1 MQNPIEIKAKT
12 LEEALIQA
20 SIALNCPIINLQYE
34 VIQTP
39 SKGFLN
45 IGKKEAIIL
54 VGVKESVKE
63 VKEESVKETNTKE
76 NHQNNIEE
84 KKQKLETE
92 TPQEEIIT
100 PKPPKKNL
108 KEESHNGDKLHEIKQ
123 ELKDLFSHLPYKI
136 NKIITPKPP
145 KKNLKE
151 ESHNGDKLHE
161 IKQELKDLFSHL
173 PYKINKVEVSFYEP
187 GVLLINIDG
196 EDSALLIGEK
206 GYRYKALSYLLFNW
220 IHPTYGYSIRLEIST
235 FLQNQEKVMEA
246 QLQSVIMTV
255 HEVGKGQMKA
265 PDGVLT
271 YIALKKLRKAFPN
284 KYVSIKTNLNDEK
297 YIVIND
303 FNNE

>member
-1 MQNPIEIKAKT
+1 MQNFIEIKAKT

-54 VGVKESVKE
+54 AGVKESVKE
-63 VKEESVKETNTKE
+63 IKEESVKETNTKE
-76 NHQNNIEE
+76 THQGAEE
-84 KKQKLETE
+84 KKQNSEIE

-136 NKIITPKPP
+136 NK
-145 KKNLKE
+145 
-151 ESHNGDKLHE
+151 
-161 IKQELKDLFSHL
+161 
-173 PYKINKVEVSFYEP
+173 VEVSLYEP
-187 GVLLINIDG
+187 GVLLIDIDG

-220 IHPTYGYSIRLEIST
+220 IHPAYGYNIRLEIST
-235 FLQNQEKVMEA
+235 FLQNQEKVMDT
-246 QLQSVIMTV
+246 QLQSTIMTV

>member
-1 MQNPIEIKAKT
+1 MQNFIEIKAKT

-39 SKGFLN
+39 SKGFLS

-54 VGVKESVKE
+54 AGVKESVKE

-92 TPQEEIIT
+92 TPQEE
-100 PKPPKKNL
+100 K
-108 KEESHNGDKLHEIKQ
+108 
-123 ELKDLFSHLPYKI
+123 
-136 NKIITPKPP
+136 ITPKPP

-173 PYKINKVEVSFYEP
+173 PYKINKVEVSLYEP
-187 GVLLINIDG
+187 GVLLIDIDG

-220 IHPTYGYSIRLEIST
+220 IHPAYGYSIRLEIST

-246 QLQSVIMTV
+246 SLQSTIMTV

>member
-1 MQNPIEIKAKT
+1 MQNFIEIKAKT

-54 VGVKESVKE
+54 VGVKE

-76 NHQNNIEE
+76 NHQNHQNNIEE

-92 TPQEEIIT
+92 TSQEE
-100 PKPPKKNL
+100 K
-108 KEESHNGDKLHEIKQ
+108 
-123 ELKDLFSHLPYKI
+123 
-136 NKIITPKPP
+136 ITPKPP

-187 GVLLINIDG
+187 GVLLIDIDG

-235 FLQNQEKVMEA
+235 FLQNQEKVMET

>member
-1 MQNPIEIKAKT
+1 MQNFIEIKAKT

-54 VGVKESVKE
+54 ASVKESVKE
-63 VKEESVKETNTKE
+63 VKEESVKEIDTKGI
-76 NHQNNIEE
+76 HQNAEE

-92 TPQEEIIT
+92 TPQEER
-100 PKPPKKNL
+100 
-108 KEESHNGDKLHEIKQ
+108 
-123 ELKDLFSHLPYKI
+123 
-136 NKIITPKPP
+136 ITPKPP

-173 PYKINKVEVSFYEP
+173 PYKINKVEVSLYEP
-187 GVLLINIDG
+187 GVLLIDIDG

-220 IHPTYGYSIRLEIST
+220 IHPAYGYSIRLEIST

>member
-39 SKGFLN
+39 SKGFLS

-54 VGVKESVKE
+54 ASVKESVKE

-76 NHQNNIEE
+76 IHQSAEE

-92 TPQEEIIT
+92 TPQEER
-100 PKPPKKNL
+100 
-108 KEESHNGDKLHEIKQ
+108 
-123 ELKDLFSHLPYKI
+123 
-136 NKIITPKPP
+136 ITPKPP

-187 GVLLINIDG
+187 GVLLIDIDG

-220 IHPTYGYSIRLEIST
+220 IHPAYGYSIRLEIST

>member
-39 SKGFLN
+39 SKGFLS

-54 VGVKESVKE
+54 AGVKESVKE

-76 NHQNNIEE
+76 NHQNHQNNIEE

-92 TPQEEIIT
+92 TPQEER
-100 PKPPKKNL
+100 
-108 KEESHNGDKLHEIKQ
+108 
-123 ELKDLFSHLPYKI
+123 
-136 NKIITPKPP
+136 ITPKPP

-173 PYKINKVEVSFYEP
+173 PYKINKVEVSLYEP
-187 GVLLINIDG
+187 GVLLIDIDG

-235 FLQNQEKVMEA
+235 FLQNQEKVMET

-284 KYVSIKTNLNDEK
+284 KYISIKTNLNDEK

>member
-54 VGVKESVKE
+54 AGVKESVKE

-76 NHQNNIEE
+76 IHQSAEE
-84 KKQKLETE
+84 KKQNSEIE

-136 NKIITPKPP
+136 NK
-145 KKNLKE
+145 
-151 ESHNGDKLHE
+151 
-161 IKQELKDLFSHL
+161 
-173 PYKINKVEVSFYEP
+173 VEVSLYEP
-187 GVLLINIDG
+187 GVLLIDIDG

-220 IHPTYGYSIRLEIST
+220 IHPAYGYNIRLEIST
-235 FLQNQEKVMEA
+235 FLQNQEKVMDT
-246 QLQSVIMTV
+246 QLQSTIMTV

-303 FNNE
+303 FNNEWHHRRYRYPFRQGSD

>member
-1 MQNPIEIKAKT
+1 MQNFIEIKAKT

-54 VGVKESVKE
+54 AGVKESVKE

-76 NHQNNIEE
+76 IHQSAEE

-92 TPQEEIIT
+92 TPQEEKIT

-108 KEESHNGDKLHEIKQ
+108 KEESH
-123 ELKDLFSHLPYKI
+123 S
-136 NKIITPKPP
+136 
-145 KKNLKE
+145 
-151 ESHNGDKLHE
+151 GDKLHE

-173 PYKINKVEVSFYEP
+173 PYKINKVEVSLYEP
-187 GVLLINIDG
+187 GVLLIDIDG

-220 IHPTYGYSIRLEIST
+220 IHPAYGYSIRLEIST

>member
-1 MQNPIEIKAKT
+1 MQNFIEIKAKT

-54 VGVKESVKE
+54 AGVKE
-63 VKEESVKETNTKE
+63 VKEIKEVQEESVKETNTKE
-76 NHQNNIEE
+76 IHQNAEE
-84 KKQKLETE
+84 KKQNSEIE
-92 TPQEEIIT
+92 TPQEKIT
-100 PKPPKKNL
+100 
-108 KEESHNGDKLHEIKQ
+108 
-123 ELKDLFSHLPYKI
+123 
-136 NKIITPKPP
+136 TPKPP

-173 PYKINKVEVSFYEP
+173 PYKINKVEVSLYEP
-187 GVLLINIDG
+187 GVLLIDIDG

-220 IHPTYGYSIRLEIST
+220 IHPAYGYNIRLEIST

-246 QLQSVIMTV
+246 QLQSTIMTV

>member
-54 VGVKESVKE
+54 AGVKESVKE

-76 NHQNNIEE
+76 IHQSAEE

-108 KEESHNGDKLHEIKQ
+108 KEESH
-123 ELKDLFSHLPYKI
+123 S
-136 NKIITPKPP
+136 
-145 KKNLKE
+145 
-151 ESHNGDKLHE
+151 GDKLHE

-173 PYKINKVEVSFYEP
+173 PYKINKVEVSLYEP
-187 GVLLINIDG
+187 GVLLIDIDG

-220 IHPTYGYSIRLEIST
+220 IHPAYGYSIRLEIST

-246 QLQSVIMTV
+246 QLQSTIMTV

>member
-1 MQNPIEIKAKT
+1 MQNFIEIKAKT

-39 SKGFLN
+39 SKGFLS

-54 VGVKESVKE
+54 AGVKESVKE
-63 VKEESVKETNTKE
+63 VKEESIKETNTKE

-92 TPQEEIIT
+92 TPQEE
-100 PKPPKKNL
+100 K
-108 KEESHNGDKLHEIKQ
+108 
-123 ELKDLFSHLPYKI
+123 
-136 NKIITPKPP
+136 ITPKPP

-173 PYKINKVEVSFYEP
+173 PYKINKVEVSLYEP
-187 GVLLINIDG
+187 GVLLIDIDG

-220 IHPTYGYSIRLEIST
+220 IHPAYGYNIRLEIST
-235 FLQNQEKVMEA
+235 FLQNQEKVIEA

>member
-1 MQNPIEIKAKT
+1 MQNFIEIKAKT

-39 SKGFLN
+39 SKGFLS

-54 VGVKESVKE
+54 AGVKESVKE

-92 TPQEEIIT
+92 TPQEEKIT

-108 KEESHNGDKLHEIKQ
+108 KEESH
-123 ELKDLFSHLPYKI
+123 S
-136 NKIITPKPP
+136 
-145 KKNLKE
+145 
-151 ESHNGDKLHE
+151 GDKLHE

-173 PYKINKVEVSFYEP
+173 PYKINKVEVSLYEP

-220 IHPTYGYSIRLEIST
+220 IHPAYGYSIRLEIST

>member
-1 MQNPIEIKAKT
+1 MQNFIEIKAKT

-54 VGVKESVKE
+54 AGVKESVKE
-63 VKEESVKETNTKE
+63 IKEESVKETNTKE

-92 TPQEEIIT
+92 TPQEEKIT
-100 PKPPKKNL
+100 
-108 KEESHNGDKLHEIKQ
+108 S
-123 ELKDLFSHLPYKI
+123 
-136 NKIITPKPP
+136 KPP

-173 PYKINKVEVSFYEP
+173 PYKINKVEVSLYEP
-187 GVLLINIDG
+187 GVLLIDIDG

-246 QLQSVIMTV
+246 QLQSTIMTV

>member
-39 SKGFLN
+39 SKGFLS

-54 VGVKESVKE
+54 ASVKESVKE

-76 NHQNNIEE
+76 IHQNAEE
-84 KKQKLETE
+84 KKQNSETE
-92 TPQEEIIT
+92 TPQEER
-100 PKPPKKNL
+100 
-108 KEESHNGDKLHEIKQ
+108 
-123 ELKDLFSHLPYKI
+123 
-136 NKIITPKPP
+136 ITPKPP

-173 PYKINKVEVSFYEP
+173 PYKINKVEVSLYEP

>member
-1 MQNPIEIKAKT
+1 MQNFIEIKAKT

-39 SKGFLN
+39 SKGFLS

-54 VGVKESVKE
+54 AGVKESVKE

-76 NHQNNIEE
+76 IHQSAEE

-92 TPQEEIIT
+92 TPQEE
-100 PKPPKKNL
+100 K
-108 KEESHNGDKLHEIKQ
+108 
-123 ELKDLFSHLPYKI
+123 
-136 NKIITPKPP
+136 ITPKPP

-173 PYKINKVEVSFYEP
+173 PYKINKVEVSLYEP

-220 IHPTYGYSIRLEIST
+220 IHPAYGYSIRLEIST

>member
-39 SKGFLN
+39 SKGFLS

-54 VGVKESVKE
+54 AGVKETKE
-63 VKEESVKETNTKE
+63 NSLKETSAKE
-76 NHQNNIEE
+76 NHQNHQNHQNNIEE

-123 ELKDLFSHLPYKI
+123 ELK
-136 NKIITPKPP
+136 
-145 KKNLKE
+145 E
-151 ESHNGDKLHE
+151 
-161 IKQELKDLFSHL
+161 LFSHL
-173 PYKINKVEVSFYEP
+173 PYKINKVEVSLYEP
-187 GVLLINIDG
+187 GVLLIDIDG

-220 IHPTYGYSIRLEIST
+220 IHPAYGYSIRLEIST

-246 QLQSVIMTV
+246 QLQSTIMTV

>member
-63 VKEESVKETNTKE
+63 VKEESVKEIDTKE
-76 NHQNNIEE
+76 IHQSAKG
-84 KKQKLETE
+84 KKQNLETE
-92 TPQEEIIT
+92 TPQEERIT

-108 KEESHNGDKLHEIKQ
+108 KEESHGEDKLHAIKQ
-123 ELKDLFSHLPYKI
+123 ELK
-136 NKIITPKPP
+136 
-145 KKNLKE
+145 E
-151 ESHNGDKLHE
+151 
-161 IKQELKDLFSHL
+161 LFSHL
-173 PYKINKVEVSFYEP
+173 PYKINKVEVSLYEP
-187 GVLLINIDG
+187 GVLLIDIDG

-220 IHPTYGYSIRLEIST
+220 IHPAYGYSIRLEIST

-246 QLQSVIMTV
+246 QLQSTIMTV

>member
-1 MQNPIEIKAKT
+1 MQNFIEIKAKT

-63 VKEESVKETNTKE
+63 SVKEIKEESVKETSTKE
-76 NHQNNIEE
+76 IHQSTEE
-84 KKQKLETE
+84 KKQNLEIE

-136 NKIITPKPP
+136 NK
-145 KKNLKE
+145 
-151 ESHNGDKLHE
+151 
-161 IKQELKDLFSHL
+161 
-173 PYKINKVEVSFYEP
+173 VEVSLYEP
-187 GVLLINIDG
+187 GVLLIDIDG

-220 IHPTYGYSIRLEIST
+220 IHPAYGYNIRLEIST

-246 QLQSVIMTV
+246 QLQSTIMTV

-265 PDGVLT
+265 PDSVLT

-303 FNNE
+303 FNHNE

>member
-1 MQNPIEIKAKT
+1 MQNFIEIKAKT

-54 VGVKESVKE
+54 ASVKESVKA
-63 VKEESVKETNTKE
+63 VKEESVKEAHTKE
-76 NHQNNIEE
+76 IHQSAGE
-84 KKQKLETE
+84 KKQKLETK
-92 TPQEEIIT
+92 TPQEETIT
-100 PKPPKKNL
+100 PKP
-108 KEESHNGDKLHEIKQ
+108 S
-123 ELKDLFSHLPYKI
+123 
-136 NKIITPKPP
+136 

-173 PYKINKVEVSFYEP
+173 PYKINKVEVSLYEP
-187 GVLLINIDG
+187 GVLLIDIDG

-220 IHPTYGYSIRLEIST
+220 IHPTYGYNIRLEIST
-235 FLQNQEKVMEA
+235 FLQNQEKVMDT
-246 QLQSVIMTV
+246 QLQSTIMTV

-297 YIVIND
+297 YIVINN

>member
-39 SKGFLN
+39 SKGFLS

-54 VGVKESVKE
+54 AGVKESVKE

-92 TPQEEIIT
+92 TPQEER
-100 PKPPKKNL
+100 
-108 KEESHNGDKLHEIKQ
+108 
-123 ELKDLFSHLPYKI
+123 
-136 NKIITPKPP
+136 ITPKPP

-173 PYKINKVEVSFYEP
+173 PYKINKVEVSFYKP

-220 IHPTYGYSIRLEIST
+220 IHPAYGYSIRLEIST

-246 QLQSVIMTV
+246 QLQSTIMTV

>member
-39 SKGFLN
+39 SKGFLS

-54 VGVKESVKE
+54 AGVKESVKE

-76 NHQNNIEE
+76 IHQNNIEE

-92 TPQEEIIT
+92 TPQEEKIT
-100 PKPPKKNL
+100 PKPSKKNL
-108 KEESHNGDKLHEIKQ
+108 KEESH
-123 ELKDLFSHLPYKI
+123 S
-136 NKIITPKPP
+136 
-145 KKNLKE
+145 
-151 ESHNGDKLHE
+151 GDKLHE

-173 PYKINKVEVSFYEP
+173 PYKINKVEVSLYEP
-187 GVLLINIDG
+187 GVLLIDIDG

-206 GYRYKALSYLLFNW
+206 GYRYKALSCLLFNW
-220 IHPTYGYSIRLEIST
+220 IRPAYGYNIRLEIST

-246 QLQSVIMTV
+246 QLQSTIMTV

>member
-1 MQNPIEIKAKT
+1 MQNFIEIKAKT

-39 SKGFLN
+39 SKGFLS

-54 VGVKESVKE
+54 AGVKESVKE
-63 VKEESVKETNTKE
+63 TKEESVKETNTKGI
-76 NHQNNIEE
+76 HQSAEE
-84 KKQKLETE
+84 KKQNLETE
-92 TPQEEIIT
+92 TPQEER
-100 PKPPKKNL
+100 
-108 KEESHNGDKLHEIKQ
+108 
-123 ELKDLFSHLPYKI
+123 
-136 NKIITPKPP
+136 ITPKPP

-173 PYKINKVEVSFYEP
+173 PYKINKVEVSLYEP
-187 GVLLINIDG
+187 GVLLIDIDG

-235 FLQNQEKVMEA
+235 FLQNQEKVMET
-246 QLQSVIMTV
+246 QLQSTIMTV

>member
-1 MQNPIEIKAKT
+1 MQNFIEIKAKT

-39 SKGFLN
+39 SKGFLS

-54 VGVKESVKE
+54 AGVKESVKE
-63 VKEESVKETNTKE
+63 VKEESIKETNTKE

-92 TPQEEIIT
+92 TPQEEKIT

-108 KEESHNGDKLHEIKQ
+108 KEESYGE
-123 ELKDLFSHLPYKI
+123 
-136 NKIITPKPP
+136 
-145 KKNLKE
+145 
-151 ESHNGDKLHE
+151 DKLHE

-173 PYKINKVEVSFYEP
+173 PYKINKVEVSLYEP
-187 GVLLINIDG
+187 GVLLIDIDG

-220 IHPTYGYSIRLEIST
+220 IHPAYGYSIRLEIST

-246 QLQSVIMTV
+246 QLQSTIMTV

>member
-1 MQNPIEIKAKT
+1 MQNFIEIKAKT

-63 VKEESVKETNTKE
+63 IQEESVKETNTKE
-76 NHQNNIEE
+76 IHQSAEE
-84 KKQKLETE
+84 KKQNLEIE

-108 KEESHNGDKLHEIKQ
+108 KEESHNGDKLHEI
-123 ELKDLFSHLPYKI
+123 E
-136 NKIITPKPP
+136 
-145 KKNLKE
+145 
-151 ESHNGDKLHE
+151 
-161 IKQELKDLFSHL
+161 QELKDLFSHL
-173 PYKINKVEVSFYEP
+173 PYKINKVEVSLYEP
-187 GVLLINIDG
+187 GVLLIDIDG

-220 IHPTYGYSIRLEIST
+220 IHPAYGYNIRLEIST
-235 FLQNQEKVMEA
+235 FLQNQEKVMDT
-246 QLQSVIMTV
+246 QLQNTIMTV

-265 PDGVLT
+265 SDGVLT

-303 FNNE
+303 FNNEWHHRRYRYPFRQGSD

>member
-54 VGVKESVKE
+54 AGVKESVKE
-63 VKEESVKETNTKE
+63 VKEVQEESVKETNTKE
-76 NHQNNIEE
+76 IHQSAEE
-84 KKQKLETE
+84 KKQNSEIK

-100 PKPPKKNL
+100 PKPPKKN
-108 KEESHNGDKLHEIKQ
+108 
-123 ELKDLFSHLPYKI
+123 P
-136 NKIITPKPP
+136 
-145 KKNLKE
+145 KE

-173 PYKINKVEVSFYEP
+173 PYKINKVEVSLYEP
-187 GVLLINIDG
+187 GVLLIDIDG

-246 QLQSVIMTV
+246 QLQSTIMTV

>member
-1 MQNPIEIKAKT
+1 MQNFIEIKAKT

-39 SKGFLN
+39 SKGFLS

-54 VGVKESVKE
+54 AGVKESVKE

-76 NHQNNIEE
+76 IHQNAEE
-84 KKQKLETE
+84 KKQKLEIE

-100 PKPPKKNL
+100 PKPPKKN
-108 KEESHNGDKLHEIKQ
+108 
-123 ELKDLFSHLPYKI
+123 P
-136 NKIITPKPP
+136 
-145 KKNLKE
+145 KE

-173 PYKINKVEVSFYEP
+173 PYKINKVEVSLYKP
-187 GVLLINIDG
+187 GVLLIDIDG

-220 IHPTYGYSIRLEIST
+220 IHPAYGYNIRLEIST

-246 QLQSVIMTV
+246 QLQSTIMTV

>member
-54 VGVKESVKE
+54 AGVKESVKE

-76 NHQNNIEE
+76 NHQNHQNNIEE
-84 KKQKLETE
+84 KKQNLETE
-92 TPQEEIIT
+92 TPQEEKIT
-100 PKPPKKNL
+100 RKPPKKN
-108 KEESHNGDKLHEIKQ
+108 
-123 ELKDLFSHLPYKI
+123 P
-136 NKIITPKPP
+136 
-145 KKNLKE
+145 KE

-173 PYKINKVEVSFYEP
+173 PYKINKVEVSLYEP

-220 IHPTYGYSIRLEIST
+220 IHPAYGYSIRLEIST

>member
-54 VGVKESVKE
+54 AGVKESVKE

-76 NHQNNIEE
+76 NHQNHQNNIEE
-84 KKQKLETE
+84 KKQKLEIE
-92 TPQEEIIT
+92 TPQEERIT
-100 PKPPKKNL
+100 PKPPKKN
-108 KEESHNGDKLHEIKQ
+108 
-123 ELKDLFSHLPYKI
+123 P
-136 NKIITPKPP
+136 
-145 KKNLKE
+145 KE

-173 PYKINKVEVSFYEP
+173 PYKINKVEVSLYEP

>member
-1 MQNPIEIKAKT
+1 MQNPIEVKAKT

-39 SKGFLN
+39 SKGFLS

-54 VGVKESVKE
+54 AGVKESVKE

-76 NHQNNIEE
+76 NHQNHQNNIEE

-92 TPQEEIIT
+92 TRQEE
-100 PKPPKKNL
+100 
-108 KEESHNGDKLHEIKQ
+108 
-123 ELKDLFSHLPYKI
+123 
-136 NKIITPKPP
+136 IITPKPP

-173 PYKINKVEVSFYEP
+173 PYKINKVEVSLYEP
-187 GVLLINIDG
+187 GVLLIDIDG

-220 IHPTYGYSIRLEIST
+220 IHPAYGYSIRLEIST
-235 FLQNQEKVMEA
+235 FLQNQEKVMDT
-246 QLQSVIMTV
+246 QLQSTIMTV

-303 FNNE
+303 FNNEWHHRRYRYPFRQGSD

>member
-1 MQNPIEIKAKT
+1 MQNFIEIKAKT

-39 SKGFLN
+39 SKGFLS

-54 VGVKESVKE
+54 AGVKESVKE

-100 PKPPKKNL
+100 PKPPKKNP
-108 KEESHNGDKLHEIKQ
+108 KEESH
-123 ELKDLFSHLPYKI
+123 S
-136 NKIITPKPP
+136 
-145 KKNLKE
+145 
-151 ESHNGDKLHE
+151 GDKLHE

-173 PYKINKVEVSFYEP
+173 PYKINKVEVSLYEP
-187 GVLLINIDG
+187 GVLLIDIDG

-220 IHPTYGYSIRLEIST
+220 IHPAYGYSIRLEIST
-235 FLQNQEKVMEA
+235 FLQNQEKVMDT
-246 QLQSVIMTV
+246 QLQSTIMTV

>member
-54 VGVKESVKE
+54 ASVKESVKE
-63 VKEESVKETNTKE
+63 VKEESVKEVKEESVKEIDTKE
-76 NHQNNIEE
+76 IHQSAEE
-84 KKQKLETE
+84 KQSLGIK
-92 TPQEEIIT
+92 TPQEERIT
-100 PKPPKKNL
+100 PKPPKK
-108 KEESHNGDKLHEIKQ
+108 
-123 ELKDLFSHLPYKI
+123 
-136 NKIITPKPP
+136 T
-145 KKNLKE
+145 LKE

-173 PYKINKVEVSFYEP
+173 PYKINKVEVSLYEP
-187 GVLLINIDG
+187 GVLLIDIDG

-220 IHPTYGYSIRLEIST
+220 IHPAYGYSIRLEIST

>member
-54 VGVKESVKE
+54 AGVKESVKE
-63 VKEESVKETNTKE
+63 SVKEIQEESVKETSTKE
-76 NHQNNIEE
+76 IHQNAEE
-84 KKQKLETE
+84 KKQKLETK
-92 TPQEEIIT
+92 TPQEEIT
-100 PKPPKKNL
+100 
-108 KEESHNGDKLHEIKQ
+108 
-123 ELKDLFSHLPYKI
+123 
-136 NKIITPKPP
+136 TPKPP

-173 PYKINKVEVSFYEP
+173 PYKINKVEVSLYEP
-187 GVLLINIDG
+187 GVLLIDIDG

-220 IHPTYGYSIRLEIST
+220 IHPAYGYNIRLEIST

-246 QLQSVIMTV
+246 QLQSTIMTV

>member
-1 MQNPIEIKAKT
+1 MQNFIEIKAKT

-54 VGVKESVKE
+54 AGVKESVKE

-76 NHQNNIEE
+76 NHQNHQNNIEE

-100 PKPPKKNL
+100 PKPPKKN
-108 KEESHNGDKLHEIKQ
+108 
-123 ELKDLFSHLPYKI
+123 P
-136 NKIITPKPP
+136 
-145 KKNLKE
+145 KE

-173 PYKINKVEVSFYEP
+173 PYKINKVEVSLYEP

>member
-20 SIALNCPIINLQYE
+20 SITLNCPIINLQYE

-54 VGVKESVKE
+54 VGVKET
-63 VKEESVKETNTKE
+63 KEESA
-76 NHQNNIEE
+76 
-84 KKQKLETE
+84 QKTE
-92 TPQEEIIT
+92 TQGNSVQKAETQEIKEETPNTEKHSEPKT
-100 PKPPKKNL
+100 PKTKKHHSK
-108 KEESHNGDKLHEIKQ
+108 KELSDEDKLNEI
-123 ELKDLFSHLPYKI
+123 
-136 NKIITPKPP
+136 TR
-145 KKNLKE
+145 
-151 ESHNGDKLHE
+151 
-161 IKQELKDLFSHL
+161 ELKDLFSHL

-220 IHPTYGYSIRLEIST
+220 IHPAYGYSIRLEIST

>member
-1 MQNPIEIKAKT
+1 MQNFIEIKAKT

-63 VKEESVKETNTKE
+63 SVKEVKEESVKETNTKE
-76 NHQNNIEE
+76 IHQSAEE

-92 TPQEEIIT
+92 TPQEER
-100 PKPPKKNL
+100 
-108 KEESHNGDKLHEIKQ
+108 
-123 ELKDLFSHLPYKI
+123 
-136 NKIITPKPP
+136 ITPKPP

-173 PYKINKVEVSFYEP
+173 PYKINKVEVSLYEP
-187 GVLLINIDG
+187 GVLLIDIDG

-220 IHPTYGYSIRLEIST
+220 IHPAYGYSIRLEIST

-246 QLQSVIMTV
+246 QLQSTIMTV

>member
-54 VGVKESVKE
+54 AGVKESVKE

-92 TPQEEIIT
+92 TPQEEKIT
-100 PKPPKKNL
+100 PKPSKKN
-108 KEESHNGDKLHEIKQ
+108 
-123 ELKDLFSHLPYKI
+123 P
-136 NKIITPKPP
+136 
-145 KKNLKE
+145 KE

-173 PYKINKVEVSFYEP
+173 PYKINKVEVSLYEP

>member
-1 MQNPIEIKAKT
+1 MQNFIEIKAKT

-54 VGVKESVKE
+54 AGVKETKE
-63 VKEESVKETNTKE
+63 NSLKETNTKE
-76 NHQNNIEE
+76 NHQNHQNNIEE

-92 TPQEEIIT
+92 TPQEER
-100 PKPPKKNL
+100 
-108 KEESHNGDKLHEIKQ
+108 
-123 ELKDLFSHLPYKI
+123 
-136 NKIITPKPP
+136 ITPKPP

-173 PYKINKVEVSFYEP
+173 PYKINKVEVSLYEP
-187 GVLLINIDG
+187 GVLLIDIDG

-220 IHPTYGYSIRLEIST
+220 IHPAYGYNIRLEIST

-246 QLQSVIMTV
+246 QLQSTIMTV

>member
-39 SKGFLN
+39 SKGFLS

-54 VGVKESVKE
+54 ASVKESVKE
-63 VKEESVKETNTKE
+63 VKEESVKETNTKKI
-76 NHQNNIEE
+76 HQSAEE
-84 KKQKLETE
+84 KKQLETE
-92 TPQEEIIT
+92 TPQEER
-100 PKPPKKNL
+100 
-108 KEESHNGDKLHEIKQ
+108 
-123 ELKDLFSHLPYKI
+123 
-136 NKIITPKPP
+136 ITPKPP

-187 GVLLINIDG
+187 GVLLIDIDG

-220 IHPTYGYSIRLEIST
+220 IHPAYGYSIRLEIST

-246 QLQSVIMTV
+246 QLQSTIMTV

>member
-1 MQNPIEIKAKT
+1 MQNFIEIKAKT

-39 SKGFLN
+39 SKGFLS

-54 VGVKESVKE
+54 AGVKESVKE
-63 VKEESVKETNTKE
+63 VQEESVKETNTKE
-76 NHQNNIEE
+76 IHQSAEE
-84 KKQKLETE
+84 KKQKLEIE

-100 PKPPKKNL
+100 PKPSKKNL
-108 KEESHNGDKLHEIKQ
+108 KEESHNE
-123 ELKDLFSHLPYKI
+123 
-136 NKIITPKPP
+136 
-145 KKNLKE
+145 
-151 ESHNGDKLHE
+151 DKLHE

-173 PYKINKVEVSFYEP
+173 PYKINKVEVSLYEP
-187 GVLLINIDG
+187 GVLLIDIDG

-220 IHPTYGYSIRLEIST
+220 IHPAYGYNIRLEIST
-235 FLQNQEKVMEA
+235 FLQNQEKVMDT
-246 QLQSVIMTV
+246 QLQSTIMTV

>member
-1 MQNPIEIKAKT
+1 MQNFIEIKAKT

-54 VGVKESVKE
+54 ASVKESVKE

-76 NHQNNIEE
+76 IHQSAEE

-92 TPQEEIIT
+92 TPQEEKIT
-100 PKPPKKNL
+100 PKPPKKNP
-108 KEESHNGDKLHEIKQ
+108 KEESHNGDKLHEI
-123 ELKDLFSHLPYKI
+123 E
-136 NKIITPKPP
+136 
-145 KKNLKE
+145 
-151 ESHNGDKLHE
+151 
-161 IKQELKDLFSHL
+161 QELKDLFSHL

-187 GVLLINIDG
+187 GVLLIDIDG

-220 IHPTYGYSIRLEIST
+220 IHPAYGYSIRLEIST

-246 QLQSVIMTV
+246 QLQSTIMTV